1 MATRRFDPDRRDR
14 IIEATLDLI
23 AAEGVAGTSHRKVAA
38 LADVPLGSMTYHFAG
53 MDELLHEAFTRFATR
68 ISDRFE
74 RRMTEAS
81 SIESVKE
88 AVVEMIME
96 DTYGDRDALVL
107 TLELYTLA
115 ARQAKFRHLTHDW
128 MMRSRRALERHF
140 DPDMARQLD
149 ALVEGLSIH
158 RAFEPREDDR
168 QLVSNAVDKLLEEA
182 PSQRVAVPL
191 VDASIVFS
199 DEPRGTTPLPPDRFG
214 GPEG

>member
-1 MATRRFDPDRRDR
+1 MAKRRVDPDRRDR

-74 RRMTEAS
+74 RRMNEAS
-81 SIESVKE
+81 TIDAVKE
-88 AVVEMIME
+88 AVVEMIMQ

-128 MMRSRRALERHF
+128 MMRSRRAFERYF
-140 DPDMARQLD
+140 DPDVARQLD

-158 RAFEPREDDR
+158 RAFEPRDDDR
-168 QLVSNAVDKLLEEA
+168 ELVSNAVDKLLREA
-182 PSQRVAVPL
+182 PLHPVAPSP
-191 VDASIVFS
+191 VDASITFS
-199 DEPRGTTPLPPDRFG
+199 DELHPAVSMPVRRLRTSG
-214 GPEG
+214 G

>member
-1 MATRRFDPDRRDR
+1 
-14 IIEATLDLI
+14 
-23 AAEGVAGTSHRKVAA
+23 
-38 LADVPLGSMTYHFAG
+38 MTYHFAG

-74 RRMTEAS
+74 RRMNEAS
-81 SIESVKE
+81 TIEAVKE

-128 MMRSRRALERHF
+128 MMRSRHAFERYF
-140 DPDMARQLD
+140 DPDVARQLD

-158 RAFEPREDDR
+158 RAFEPRDDDR
-168 QLVSNAVDKLLEEA
+168 KLVSNAVDKLLKESPSQTVA
-182 PSQRVAVPL
+182 PSPEG
-191 VDASIVFS
+191 ASIIFS
-199 DEPRGTTPLPPDRFG
+199 DKSHGIVPAPGHRLRGQG
-214 GPEG
+214 